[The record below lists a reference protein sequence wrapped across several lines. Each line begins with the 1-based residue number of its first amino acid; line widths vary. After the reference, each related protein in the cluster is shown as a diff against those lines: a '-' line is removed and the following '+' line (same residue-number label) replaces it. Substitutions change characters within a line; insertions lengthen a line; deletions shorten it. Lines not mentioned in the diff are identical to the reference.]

1 MSKRKYKFT
10 NKKHSVGGVL
20 STLMALVAIG
30 LIVVSIVI
38 SFKARG
44 EGGAEV
50 GTLSLMALVVS
61 VFGLIMGLLSYRE
74 IDRDNSF
81 SFMGSLL
88 NGIITILLVMLLFVG
103 I

>member
-20 STLMALVAIG
+20 STLMALAAIG
-30 LIVVSIVI
+30 MIVVSIVM
-38 SFKARG
+38 SFRARG

-50 GTLSLMALVVS
+50 GTLSLMALVFS
-61 VFGLIMGLLSYRE
+61 VFGLVMGLLSYRE
-74 IDRDNSF
+74 TDRYYSF
-81 SFMGSLL
+81 SFIGSLM
-88 NGIITILLVMLLFVG
+88 NGIVTILLIMLLLVG

>member
-20 STLMALVAIG
+20 ATLMALVAIA
-30 LIVVSIVI
+30 LIVVAVVI

-44 EGGAEV
+44 SGGAEV
-50 GTLSLMALVVS
+50 GTLSLMAMVFS
-61 VFGLIMGLLSYRE
+61 VFGLVMGLLSFRE
-74 IDRDNSF
+74 IDRYYTF
-81 SFMGSLL
+81 SYIGSIM
-88 NGIITILLVMLLFVG
+88 NGIITILLVMLLLVG